1 MFPKIMGFPP
11 KSSIFNR
18 VFHYK
23 PSILRYPYFW
33 KHPHLC
39 FFLKMSW
46 IWLLHVLLDPRG
58 CRCGCWKDAG
68 WLCQLFFSMDRQGKG
83 TLMRERPGT
92 THTWWRCWKR
102 RQQMDWIWFGDI
114 WRLPRGLEL
123 EMNMEPIAR
132 SFSNFCLWFLGMRG
146 LWIMAVFGMS
156 ILLCQ
161 LRRRSSAGQIMREES
176 WGFQFFPCGRHVSN
190 AFSGPAA
197 RDDWMFFW

>member
-1 MFPKIMGFPP
+1 MFPKITGFPP

-23 PSILRYPYFW
+23 PSILGYPYFW

-39 FFLKMSW
+39 FFLNMSW
-46 IWLLHVLLDPRG
+46 IWLLHLWALDPRG
-58 CRCGCWKDAG
+58 CRCGGWKDAG

-83 TLMRERPGT
+83 TLMRERHGT
-92 THTWWRCWKR
+92 THTWWCWKR

-132 SFSNFCLWFLGMRG
+132 SFSNFCLWFWGMRG

-156 ILLCQ
+156 LLLCQ

-176 WGFQFFPCGRHVSN
+176 
-190 AFSGPAA
+190 
-197 RDDWMFFW
+197 